1 MAIQFT
7 AAQQKV
13 LDAQNH
19 NILVSA
25 AAGSGKTAVLVERI
39 VRLISEGDHPLD
51 IDRLLVVTFTRA
63 AAAQMRERIGQAL
76 SARLRRDPGNAHL
89 RRQEVL
95 LHKAQITTM
104 DSFFTFI
111 LRNYFSDIAL
121 DPGFRQID
129 QNESGLIQAD
139 VLKDF
144 LEEKYASGDPS
155 FLSCVDYFCTGSDDK
170 ELEELILELFRHSGS
185 HPSPSAWLRE
195 RAADYDIKD
204 ENELFDTPWMR
215 SMVLN
220 TAIALYESD
229 RTYAVI
235 EELCR
240 QPDIPDIIRLFIREE
255 REKLFGSIRPL
266 LRDIFADRSH
276 SGKMSA
282 KGGGGQEDR
291 VPETGQLVRLWEEIQ
306 KSISGDFK
314 RYPAIRGK
322 KYEHLD
328 PAARVSVKNLRDGE
342 KERITR
348 LHKKTEG
355 QDTERI
361 LAGMK
366 AASAPVAALSALTLE
381 FSERFLE
388 EKKARHLIDFIDL
401 EHFALEILAER
412 QEDGTYV
419 PRRAA
424 RALRGHYD
432 QILIDEYQDS
442 NEVQELLLQIISGE
456 DDGKNNRFM
465 VGDIK
470 QSIYRFRLARPE
482 IFMEKYDSYL
492 PDDPLTEKIELDQN
506 FRSRKEVLDCV
517 NALFFRL
524 MRREIGGVEYSEAV
538 SLKRG
543 AVFPDEEG
551 PGGDDGAVKAGS
563 GEILRSPYCAE
574 FLLLDTGSGD
584 GDEGP
589 GEDGEDPYFSGD
601 DPAGIESEELQQDRI
616 PDLSEGIQ
624 SLTDVQKEALL
635 IAGQI
640 RRIKGSL
647 KVRDEDTGELRPARY
662 GDIVILMRSAAR
674 WNEEFKEV
682 LAREGIPAYAESG
695 TGYFAAQEIR
705 TVIEFLRTLDN
716 PCQDI
721 PLYGVL
727 RGFFGGFT
735 QDEIARIRLMKP
747 DGLLYDSLLFAAGE
761 SVGDRQGS
769 DFDELTQKCRDF
781 LAFHRTWRDRVRYSS
796 VSALV
801 TGILEETGYQD
812 YCTALPAGAQRC
824 ANLSLL
830 KSHADHF
837 TKTDFTGLFQF
848 LRYID
853 GLIREDIDFGE
864 ANTLDENADVVRI
877 MTIHKSKGLEFPV
890 CIVAGLCRRFPFRRN
905 ESSGLMLFDGDWG
918 VGIKSYDPDS
928 RVRTTTLR
936 REEIADKICRDSMG
950 EELRVLYVALT
961 RAKEKLIMVGSQK
974 GLYKKLENWE
984 KSMTGFRMQ
993 EEESALPV
1001 SMIAGASSFAELIFR
1016 AAAAR
1021 DTCRD
1026 EQAQTLEFPAV
1037 VRLLNEKDLVISAVQ
1052 EQRGLAECEKI
1063 LRGLEGRP
1071 LDAQPDP
1078 EAAHAAAS
1086 RFFRVYPH
1094 EELRD
1099 LYAQTSV
1106 SELKH
1111 RAMEKALGMVE
1122 NGGGEGENELF
1133 PIRTPVP
1140 YVPAFVLR
1148 EDEEKE
1154 TPGVSDDLT
1163 ETGMESTAAGYEKT
1177 EKTEI
1182 TEKAGTAKAGGNDGA
1197 RRGTAFHRILELMDY
1212 ADRAKLISEGSEALR
1227 AWISKLVKEGRI
1239 SADDAA
1245 LVNTSG
1251 VLDFLRSGLAGRME
1265 AADKS
1270 GFLYREQP
1278 FVMGVSADRID
1289 PAFPADEMIT
1299 VQGII
1304 DAFFIEKEQIILV
1317 DYKTDRVLNAEELI
1331 MRYKTQLNLYA
1342 EALERAYGLPV
1353 AEQILYSTA
1362 LQKQVVLE

>member
-204 ENELFDTPWMR
+204 EEELFETPWMR
-215 SMVLN
+215 SMVMN

-240 QPDIPDIIRLFIREE
+240 QPDIPDIIQLFIQEE
-255 REKLFGSIRPL
+255 RERLFGKIRPL
-266 LRDIFADRSH
+266 LRDFFTDRSH
-276 SGKMSA
+276 SGNKSA
-282 KGGGGQEDR
+282 KGGGGQADLAA
-291 VPETGQLVRLWEEIQ
+291 ETGQLIRLWEEIQ

-314 RYPAIRGK
+314 RYPTIRGK

-328 PAARVSVKNLRDGE
+328 PAARIFVKNLRDGE

-348 LHKKTEG
+348 LRQKTAG

-419 PRRAA
+419 PRRVA

-456 DDGKNNRFM
+456 DDGNNNRFM

-543 AVFPDEEG
+543 AVFPDE
-551 PGGDDGAVKAGS
+551 
-563 GEILRSPYCAE
+563 
-574 FLLLDTGSGD
+574 
-584 GDEGP
+584 
-589 GEDGEDPYFSGD
+589 DPD
-601 DPAGIESEELQQDRI
+601 
-616 PDLSEGIQ
+616 
-624 SLTDVQKEALL
+624 
-635 IAGQI
+635 
-640 RRIKGSL
+640 
-647 KVRDEDTGELRPARY
+647 
-662 GDIVILMRSAAR
+662 GDIVEA
-674 WNEEFKEV
+674 V
-682 LAREGIPAYAESG
+682 
-695 TGYFAAQEIR
+695 
-705 TVIEFLRTLDN
+705 D
-716 PCQDI
+716 
-721 PLYGVL
+721 
-727 RGFFGGFT
+727 
-735 QDEIARIRLMKP
+735 
-747 DGLLYDSLLFAAGE
+747 
-761 SVGDRQGS
+761 
-769 DFDELTQKCRDF
+769 
-781 LAFHRTWRDRVRYSS
+781 
-796 VSALV
+796 
-801 TGILEETGYQD
+801 
-812 YCTALPAGAQRC
+812 
-824 ANLSLL
+824 
-830 KSHADHF
+830 
-837 TKTDFTGLFQF
+837 
-848 LRYID
+848 
-853 GLIREDIDFGE
+853 EDIDE
-864 ANTLDENADVVRI
+864 NPDVNLDED
-877 MTIHKSKGLEFPV
+877 
-890 CIVAGLCRRFPFRRN
+890 
-905 ESSGLMLFDGDWG
+905 
-918 VGIKSYDPDS
+918 
-928 RVRTTTLR
+928 
-936 REEIADKICRDSMG
+936 
-950 EELRVLYVALT
+950 
-961 RAKEKLIMVGSQK
+961 
-974 GLYKKLENWE
+974 
-984 KSMTGFRMQ
+984 
-993 EEESALPV
+993 
-1001 SMIAGASSFAELIFR
+1001 
-1016 AAAAR
+1016 
-1021 DTCRD
+1021 
-1026 EQAQTLEFPAV
+1026 
-1037 VRLLNEKDLVISAVQ
+1037 
-1052 EQRGLAECEKI
+1052 
-1063 LRGLEGRP
+1063 
-1071 LDAQPDP
+1071 
-1078 EAAHAAAS
+1078 
-1086 RFFRVYPH
+1086 
-1094 EELRD
+1094 
-1099 LYAQTSV
+1099 
-1106 SELKH
+1106 
-1111 RAMEKALGMVE
+1111 
-1122 NGGGEGENELF
+1122 
-1133 PIRTPVP
+1133 
-1140 YVPAFVLR
+1140 
-1148 EDEEKE
+1148 
-1154 TPGVSDDLT
+1154 
-1163 ETGMESTAAGYEKT
+1163 
-1177 EKTEI
+1177 
-1182 TEKAGTAKAGGNDGA
+1182 
-1197 RRGTAFHRILELMDY
+1197 
-1212 ADRAKLISEGSEALR
+1212 ISEDRNRGNLSGSLSCG
-1227 AWISKLVKEGRI
+1227 IPPPGH
-1239 SADDAA
+1239 
-1245 LVNTSG
+1245 
-1251 VLDFLRSGLAGRME
+1251 RSGRW
-1265 AADKS
+1265 
-1270 GFLYREQP
+1270 R
-1278 FVMGVSADRID
+1278 R
-1289 PAFPADEMIT
+1289 
-1299 VQGII
+1299 
-1304 DAFFIEKEQIILV
+1304 
-1317 DYKTDRVLNAEELI
+1317 
-1331 MRYKTQLNLYA
+1331 
-1342 EALERAYGLPV
+1342 
-1353 AEQILYSTA
+1353 
-1362 LQKQVVLE
+1362 